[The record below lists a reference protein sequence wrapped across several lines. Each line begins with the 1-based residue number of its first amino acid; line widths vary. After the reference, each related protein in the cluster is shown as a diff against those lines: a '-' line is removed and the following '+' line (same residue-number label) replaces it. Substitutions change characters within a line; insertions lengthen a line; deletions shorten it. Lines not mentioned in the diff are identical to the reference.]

1 MPLLLYL
8 FLREENRVVKNGPND
23 FTLLVASA
31 QTQAHATH
39 EIDTKQG
46 DKAKLNVQYGDF
58 SADLV
63 KVVKALEKVCWLF
76 LISFI
81 ILNDL
86 LLGENICCKRQ
97 SNEDDWGLH

>member
-31 QTQAHATH
+31 QTQAHVTH

-63 KVVKALEKVCWLF
+63 KVVKALEKVC
-76 LISFI
+76 
-81 ILNDL
+81 
-86 LLGENICCKRQ
+86 
-97 SNEDDWGLH
+97 